1 MCKAIAPGRSLQQY
15 IENIKAAGDFDR
27 YQEENG

>member
-1 MCKAIAPGRSLQQY
+1 MCNAIAPGRRLQQY
-15 IENIKAAGDFDR
+15 MENIKAASDFDR